1 MNVCDKNYDKKII
14 KSTSGVRQYIVNQIQ
29 IKQQF
34 KTTLQQDEYNL
45 QMEQYIQDIVNLQK
59 NNPNKSLYKIVNDYI
74 RNI

>member
-1 MNVCDKNYDKKII
+1 MNVCDKHYDKKII
-14 KSTSGVRQYIVNQIQ
+14 KSTSGVRQYIVNQVQ